1 MRSTCTENQRWAMV
15 KERPDSIVGLP
26 QTSCTFEFISQFV
39 LVLVRDGFSH
49 VQPIFSGISLVL
61 LINPVYYKA
70 IFSPEA
76 GQSSTHIF

>member
-1 MRSTCTENQRWAMV
+1 MV

-26 QTSCTFEFISQFV
+26 KTSCTFEFTNCISQFV

>member
-1 MRSTCTENQRWAMV
+1 MSNG
-15 KERPDSIVGLP
+15 KRPDSVVGLP
-26 QTSCTFEFISQFV
+26 KTSYTFEFTNFISQFV

-49 VQPIFSGISLVL
+49 MQPIFSGISMIL

-70 IFSPEA
+70 ILSPEI